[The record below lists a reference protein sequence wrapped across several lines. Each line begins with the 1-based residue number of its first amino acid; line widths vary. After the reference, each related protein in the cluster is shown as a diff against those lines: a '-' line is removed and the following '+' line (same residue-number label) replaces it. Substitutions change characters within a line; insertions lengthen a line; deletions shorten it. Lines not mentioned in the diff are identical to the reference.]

1 VAEGQTNI
9 VAGKTV
15 AIHQPNFLPWAG
27 YFYKISKAD
36 LFIFLDDVQF
46 SKNNYINR
54 SQILVGGKKKW
65 LSVPA
70 RVELGTSINN
80 VMLNNLDWKQGHLNL
95 LKNSYQKHRHFN
107 DIWPNLTEAYERI
120 NSANLSQINIQLIM
134 WLMKKLNISTKIC
147 RASSFLRPKA
157 SDPTQRLVDLVVNSG
172 GAIYLSGLGGKKYQD
187 EALFLRGGVEVVYSS
202 FRSGPY
208 SQESNEF
215 TPGLSILDVVFS
227 LGWDA
232 TASYI
237 QKGN

>member
-1 VAEGQTNI
+1 MVEGQTNLI
-9 VAGKTV
+9 AKKIV

-46 SKNNYINR
+46 SKSNYINR

-70 RVELGTSINN
+70 RVKLGTSINN
-80 VMLNNLDWKQGHLNL
+80 VVLNSLDWKQDHLNL
-95 LKNSYQKHRHFN
+95 LKNSYRRHLHFN
-107 DIWPNLTEAYERI
+107 DVWPSLAEAYERI
-120 NSANLSQINIQLIM
+120 NSTNLSQINIQLIV
-134 WLMKKLNISTKIC
+134 WLMKQLNISTKIF
-147 RASSFLRPKA
+147 RASSFLGPKT

-172 GAIYLSGLGGKKYQD
+172 GATYLSGLGGKKYQD
-187 EALFLRGGVEVVYSS
+187 EALFAQGGVEVVYSS

-208 SQESNEF
+208 SQESDEF
-215 TPGLSILDVVFS
+215 TPGLSILDVVFNM
-227 LGWDA
+227 GWDA

-237 QKGN
+237 LKGS